1 MEARIDLR
9 RTERYRPW
17 TGRGPALVLAI
28 VLTLVLVLLASAVFS
43 IAGRSRDVAS
53 RSVALH
59 SLNETLRA
67 ATVVRAQV
75 TFAAY
80 LAENDRRYGT
90 DSRDDLRV
98 ATREARRNLN
108 ELEPT
113 LSQTRFA
120 GTLDDETR
128 AALARFTA
136 AADRALVVASSSQP
150 AGARAVVSGRLVPS
164 FVVLR
169 DRIVSLRDDALHD
182 VRKAGSLLGRLGGL
196 ASFVIAFVL
205 PTIAVLV
212 YRQVMRRSRESTEL
226 ARSLALERG
235 RSNRRRQLL
244 ARSLGELQ
252 AGLAHVEAAGEDAR
266 APILRRLGWEVEA
279 LSTVITG
286 AHRLAFADVELD
298 GELVALAAELREA
311 GIDVGVTA
319 AEGVAWADPTVLGAA
334 LRNLVLEAQS
344 AGARRIE
351 LEARAGGEHVE
362 VTVAHDGA
370 ELTPALVSLVFE
382 RSHDDERTAVEAGA
396 APICLLAAQDLIEAI
411 EGSLAPATG
420 PGRPAYVARLPRA
433 RGLRTPDP
441 TTGGAAVPVHA

>member
-1 MEARIDLR
+1 MEARIELR

-17 TGRGPALVLAI
+17 AGRGPALVLAI

-59 SLNETLRA
+59 SFNESLRA

-80 LAENDRRYGT
+80 LAENDSRFGT
-90 DSRDDLRV
+90 DSRAEIRV

-108 ELEPT
+108 ELEAT
-113 LSQTRFA
+113 FSQTRSA
-120 GTLDDETR
+120 GTLDEETR
-128 AALARFTA
+128 AALDRFTA
-136 AADRALVVASSSQP
+136 AADRAIVVAASSQP
-150 AGARAVVSGRLVPS
+150 ARARTVVSGRLVPS

-169 DRIVSLRDDALHD
+169 DRIVSLRDDALQD

-235 RSNRRRQLL
+235 RSQRRRQLL

-252 AGLAHVEAAGEDAR
+252 AGLAQVEAAGEDVR
-266 APILRRLGWEVEA
+266 APILRRLGWKVEA

-286 AHRLAFADVELD
+286 THRLAFADVELD

-311 GIDVGVTA
+311 GIDVRVTT
-319 AEGVAWADPTVLGAA
+319 AEGVVWADPTALGAA
-334 LRNLVLEAQS
+334 VRNLALEAQS

-351 LEARAGGEHVE
+351 LEARTAREHVE
-362 VTVAHDGA
+362 VRVAHDGA
-370 ELTPALVSLVFE
+370 ALTPALVSLVFE
-382 RSHDDERTAVEAGA
+382 RSNDDERTAVEAGA
-396 APICLLAAQDLIEAI
+396 APIGLLAAQNLIEAI
-411 EGSLAPATG
+411 GGSLAPVAV
-420 PGRPAYVARLPRA
+420 PWCPDLPHPPADRGGRA
-433 RGLRTPDP
+433 R
-441 TTGGAAVPVHA
+441 V